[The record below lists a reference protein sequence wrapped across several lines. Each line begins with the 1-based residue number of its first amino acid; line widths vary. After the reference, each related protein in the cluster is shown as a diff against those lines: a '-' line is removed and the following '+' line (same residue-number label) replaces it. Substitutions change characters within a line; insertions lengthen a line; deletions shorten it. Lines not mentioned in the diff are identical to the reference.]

1 MTTQK
6 TPSPFEKITTIGNEL
21 SVELQKIICQVE
33 KLTEI
38 GIALSAEKDTT
49 QLLEKILIGAK
60 SITNSDG
67 GTIYQVVGDSIKI
80 EIIHSDS
87 LGISLG
93 GEGNIINIPNIPL
106 YEENGEPNLK
116 NVVCYSYHNNKTI
129 NIADAYDAVHF
140 DFTGTKAFDK
150 KNNYR
155 SKSFLSIPLTN
166 HQGEIIGILQ
176 LINAI
181 DPETKKIIDFDA
193 VSQRF
198 AEALA
203 SQAATVLTKQQ
214 LIIELENMFE
224 SLVKLIATA
233 VDEKSPYTGGHCR
246 RVPELVSMLTEAAH
260 NTTHGYLQDFR
271 LNDAERYE
279 LSIASWL
286 HDCGKIITPEY
297 VIDKATKLEAIFD
310 RIHLVETR
318 FEVLKRD
325 QEIAYLKQQL
335 ANQQNN
341 KNTLS
346 ATSVDKGI
354 VISNAAGGTVA
365 EEQSEQLE
373 QSFQASIRQLN
384 DDLAFIRC
392 CNTGGEAMSDEDISR
407 IQSLKQLTWSLNNV
421 EVPLMSDEEIYNLS
435 IFRGTLTAE
444 ERKIINNHISVT
456 ISMLKAIKFPK
467 HLQNVVEIAGGH
479 HERMDGKGYPNGL
492 IREQMSIPARA
503 MAIADVFEALT
514 AQDRP
519 YKPGKKLSEALF
531 ILKKLKEENHIDPDL
546 YDVFIDQKVYKKYA
560 EKFLDNYQIDI
571 E

>member
-1 MTTQK
+1 MTTQNIIN
-6 TPSPFEKITTIGNEL
+6 SFEQNAATGLDL
-21 SVELQKIICQVE
+21 SADIQKIVGQVE

-38 GIALSAEKDTT
+38 GIALSSEKDTV
-49 QLLEKILIGAK
+49 QLLEKILLGAK
-60 SITNSDG
+60 SITNADG
-67 GTIYQVVGDSIKI
+67 GTIYRVEGNNTIKV
-80 EIIHSDS
+80 EIIRSDS

-93 GEGNIINIPNIPL
+93 GGGNAINIPNIPL
-106 YEENGEPNLK
+106 FGENGEPNLK
-116 NVVCYSYHNNKTI
+116 NVVCYSYHYNKTI
-129 NIADAYDAVHF
+129 NIADAYDSVHF

-181 DPETKKIIDFDA
+181 DPETKEIIAFDS

-214 LIIELENMFE
+214 LIIDLENMFE

-233 VDEKSPYTGGHCR
+233 IDEKSPYTGGHCR
-246 RVPELVSMLTEAAH
+246 RVPELTSMLAEAAH
-260 NTTHGYLQDFR
+260 DTDYGYLQDFR
-271 LNDAERYE
+271 LTEADRYE
-279 LSIASWL
+279 LTIAGWL

-335 ANQQNN
+335 ADRQSN
-341 KNTLS
+341 KTLS
-346 ATSVDKGI
+346 P
-354 VISNAAGGTVA
+354 
-365 EEQSEQLE
+365 ELE
-373 QSFQASIRQLN
+373 QTFQANISQLDN
-384 DDLAFIRC
+384 DLEFIRC
-392 CNTGGEAMSDEDISR
+392 CNTGGEAMSDTDITRLHSL
-407 IQSLKQLTWSLNNV
+407 QSLTWSLNNV
-421 EVPLMSDEEIYNLS
+421 DIPLLSDEEVYNLG

-456 ISMLKAIKFPK
+456 ISMLEAIKFPK
-467 HLQNVVEIAGGH
+467 HLQHVVEYAGGH

-492 IREQMSIPARA
+492 HREQMSIPARA

-514 AQDRP
+514 AKDRP
-519 YKPGKKLSEALF
+519 YKLGKKLSEALF
-531 ILKKLKEENHIDPDL
+531 ILKKMKEEHHIDPDL
-546 YDVFIDQKVYKKYA
+546 YDAFIEKKIYKKYA
-560 EKFLDNYQIDI
+560 EQFLDDFQNDID
-571 E
+571 

>member
-1 MTTQK
+1 MTKQK
-6 TPSPFEKITTIGNEL
+6 TISQFEKIAGIGDEF
-21 SVELQKIICQVE
+21 SGDLQRIIGQVE

-49 QLLEKILIGAK
+49 QLLEKILTGAK
-60 SITNSDG
+60 SITNADG
-67 GTIYQVVGDSIKI
+67 GTIYRVEGETIKI
-80 EIIHSDS
+80 EIIRSDS
-87 LGISLG
+87 LGIYFG
-93 GEGNIINIPNIPL
+93 GGGNSINIPNIPL
-106 YEENGEPNLK
+106 FGEGGEPNLK

-129 NIADAYDAVHF
+129 NIADAYDEEHF
-140 DFTGTKAFDK
+140 DFTGTKAFDQ

-181 DPETKKIIDFDA
+181 DHQTSEIIPFDS

-214 LIIELENMFE
+214 LIVDLENMFE

-246 RVPELVSMLTEAAH
+246 RVPELTSLLTEAAH
-260 NTTHGYLQDFR
+260 NTDYGYLQDFQ
-271 LNDAERYE
+271 LTDADRYE

-310 RIHLVETR
+310 RIHLLEAR

-325 QEIAYLKQQL
+325 QEIALLKQQL
-335 ANQQNN
+335 A
-341 KNTLS
+341 
-346 ATSVDKGI
+346 DKH
-354 VISNAAGGTVA
+354 SSP
-365 EEQSEQLE
+365 ELE
-373 QSFQASIRQLN
+373 QTYRDNIAQL
-384 DDLAFIRC
+384 DSDLAFIRC
-392 CNTGGEAMSDEDISR
+392 CNTGGEAMSDEDIAR
-407 IQSLKQLTWSLNNV
+407 LHGLQKRTWSLNNT
-421 EVPLMSDEEIYNLS
+421 EVPLLTDEEVYNLS

-444 ERKIINNHISVT
+444 ERKIINNHINVT
-456 ISMLKAIKFPK
+456 ISMLEAIKFPK
-467 HLQNVVEIAGGH
+467 HLQNVVEYAGGH
-479 HERMDGKGYPNGL
+479 HERMDGKGYPKGL
-492 IREQMSIPARA
+492 NREQMSIPARA

-514 AQDRP
+514 AKDRP

-531 ILKKLKEENHIDPDL
+531 ILKKMKEEQHIDPDL
-546 YDVFIDQKVYKKYA
+546 YDVFIEQKVYKQYA
-560 EKFLDNYQIDI
+560 EKFLDDSQIDVD
-571 E
+571 

>member
-6 TPSPFEKITTIGNEL
+6 ITSPFEKITTTSKEL
-21 SVELQKIICQVE
+21 SAELQKIICQVE

-67 GTIYQVVGDSIKI
+67 GTIYQVVDNTIKI

-93 GEGNIINIPNIPL
+93 GGGNVINIPNIPL
-106 YEENGEPNLK
+106 YDENGEPNLK

-129 NIADAYDAVHF
+129 NIDNAYDAVHF
-140 DFTGTKAFDK
+140 DFSGTKAFDK

-181 DPETKKIIDFDA
+181 DPETKKIIEFDA

-260 NTTHGYLQDFR
+260 DTDHGYLQNFR
-271 LNDAERYE
+271 LNDADRYE

-318 FEVLKRD
+318 FEILKRD

-335 ANQQNN
+335 ADQQNS
-341 KNTLS
+341 KTSSS
-346 ATSVDKGI
+346 AIFVDE
-354 VISNAAGGTVA
+354 AVA
-365 EEQSEQLE
+365 EKQSRQLE
-373 QSFQASIRQLN
+373 QTFQTSIRQLN
-384 DDLAFIRC
+384 NDLAFIRC
-392 CNTGGEAMSDEDISR
+392 CNTGGEIMSDEDIAR
-407 IQSLKQLTWSLNNV
+407 IQSLKHLTWSLNDV
-421 EVPLMSDEEIYNLS
+421 DTPLLSDEEVYNLS

-444 ERKIINNHISVT
+444 ERKIINNHINVT
-456 ISMLKAIKFPK
+456 ISMLQAIKFPK

-492 IREQMSIPARA
+492 TREQMSIPARA
-503 MAIADVFEALT
+503 MAIADIFEALT
-514 AQDRP
+514 ASDRP
-519 YKPGKKLSEALF
+519 YKPGKKLSEALT
-531 ILKKLKEENHIDPDL
+531 ILKKMKEEKHIDPDL
-546 YDVFIDQKVYKKYA
+546 YDVFIDKKIYKKYA
-560 EKFLDNYQIDI
+560 EKFLNDVQIDI
-571 E
+571 D